1 MSFRSSLTKHT
12 CWKVF
17 FKWSASKVTP
27 SFSVLTHPIYWLTE
41 VESWMISSLV
51 AHWLSRFYCRKFP
64 LRQGVSA
71 YKMVC
76 SSLLH
81 RSEACLFCLHG
92 YAQSQ
97 PNLPIGM
104 RKLLFTSECTLHK
117 LYCNP
122 GKFNLAPHYQLANL
136 AVQQKFDQ
144 ICLCFFLAMCM

>member
-1 MSFRSSLTKHT
+1 MLQN
-12 CWKVF
+12 VY
-17 FKWSASKVTP
+17 KWSTSKVTP

-104 RKLLFTSECTLHK
+104 RKLLFTTECTLHK
-117 LYCNP
+117 LYCNPGNP

-136 AVQQKFDQ
+136 AVQESLTRFCSVSFWQ
-144 ICLCFFLAMCM
+144 CVCNNL

>member
-1 MSFRSSLTKHT
+1 MLPS
-12 CWKVF
+12 VY
-17 FKWSASKVTP
+17 KWSTSKVTP

-104 RKLLFTSECTLHK
+104 RKLLFTTECTLHK
-117 LYCNP
+117 LYY
-122 GKFNLAPHYQLANL
+122 NLANSIWRHITSL
-136 AVQQKFDQ
+136 Q
-144 ICLCFFLAMCM
+144 IWLYKKVWPDFVLFLSGNVYVTICSLLLFL

>member
-1 MSFRSSLTKHT
+1 MINFKSYSFFSL
-12 CWKVF
+12 WI
-17 FKWSASKVTP
+17 
-27 SFSVLTHPIYWLTE
+27 HPIYWLTE

-104 RKLLFTSECTLHK
+104 RKLLFTTECTLHK

-122 GKFNLAPHYQLANL
+122 GNPGKFNLASLPAC
-136 AVQQKFDQ
+136 KFGCTRRFDQ
-144 ICLCFFLAMCM
+144 IFVPFLSGNVYVTICSLLLFL